1 MVISDASSSVA
12 ILGTFTIKRGGRA
25 TQLVSGPY
33 SATIADDGVGLS
45 SIVLSEE
52 EGDTLFFPFREVI
65 LTVVRPKDKDS
76 TVSSDAS
83 TFSGRSS
90 CRDKPTLKELEV
102 DMELTCVDTQVVVL
116 HHTLRSAG
124 LSSIRPFESMSH
136 VPKIM

>member
-1 MVISDASSSVA
+1 MA

-65 LTVVRPKDKDS
+65 LTVVRPVWPLVMTS
-76 TVSSDAS
+76 LAV
-83 TFSGRSS
+83 
-90 CRDKPTLKELEV
+90 
-102 DMELTCVDTQVVVL
+102 
-116 HHTLRSAG
+116 
-124 LSSIRPFESMSH
+124 PFQRM
-136 VPKIM
+136 